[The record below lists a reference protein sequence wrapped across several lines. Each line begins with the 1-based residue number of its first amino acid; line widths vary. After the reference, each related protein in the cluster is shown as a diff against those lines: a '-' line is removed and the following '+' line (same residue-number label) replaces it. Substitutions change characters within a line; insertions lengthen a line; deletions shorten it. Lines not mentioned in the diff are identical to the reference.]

1 MSIFHLRGEKV
12 DVFRRKKRREQADFA
27 TREPRAALDAS
38 DPLRRHC
45 GEGLGSA
52 GGVALPMCSSAG
64 PEDDAARVE
73 AARTGD
79 FQRQLM
85 ELERVDAE
93 RFVELGRQR
102 SEQETSAELERQRLE
117 QERRGAEVL
126 ERQRVEH
133 ERPAVAQRAQSR
145 IRRNKAPVLDKHVLD
160 EAMLETQCGQQLLKH
175 QNKEEEKQEAI
186 LETERTRSAEAV
198 KRSRAHGRVF
208 GPDGRMVCF
217 GEHILLKKEMTTKQ
231 KIVALMTKAA
241 MIRAPNL
248 KMIWTAE

>member
-1 MSIFHLRGEKV
+1 
-12 DVFRRKKRREQADFA
+12 
-27 TREPRAALDAS
+27 
-38 DPLRRHC
+38 
-45 GEGLGSA
+45 
-52 GGVALPMCSSAG
+52 MCSSAG
-64 PEDDAARVE
+64 PEEDAARVE

-79 FQRQLM
+79 LQRQRM

-102 SEQETSAELERQRLE
+102 SEQETFAELERQRLE

-208 GPDGRMVCF
+208 RPDGRMVCF
-217 GEHILLKKEMTTKQ
+217 GEHILSTRVAEHASLSCRKCGSRIHSGAVYVACIAGDFQACGRCAKQ
-231 KIVALMTKAA
+231 VLRMRTARVGCCSCGGPRRYLCEV
-241 MIRAPNL
+241 RAI
-248 KMIWTAE
+248 MRCWTA